1 MKNNLL
7 ETYKSDKFKDET
19 AGYIDTDGSFIYA
32 EDYHGEEDNEYKNLG
47 LPEFS
52 STHYEED
59 TCVRIYKEPNEIQY
73 KKLEEIIDYF
83 LNTYYYC
90 KVEIWDKPN
99 KNYSFYNVY
108 SLFEG
113 ACKDYT
119 WNEKVGN
126 WTGYK
131 LIQIIKNNI
140 NKKNLD
146 EAYNTGNVNG
156 KNIFDTSTLG
166 GYSYYSQCIP
176 GDPENEYMKVKHN
189 KIGKIV
195 QMSPNEYFSLCAK
208 MFNITV
214 DDLKEQKL
222 LDDGEGYINKLK
234 DVILKEKK
242 QFPMTFICF
251 PDKQQEGLH
260 RMYVAGELFGWGE
273 KFPVLVISKYDK
285 LKEQLLLELNRNQLI
300 NKSKNSD
307 NYKDQSKGR
316 NRWERRNHSKIDRR
330 VDQYNKI
337 DMNTFFKK
345 DELKI
350 GINVHG
356 ETDDYIVTIRFNNA
370 LKAIA
375 DEIKRNNNKL
385 EFKCVLIA
393 LQRTFNNGD
402 VFVSCTCLHPDT
414 KIKLL
419 DGTNPTVAE
428 MAERFNKGEK
438 LYVFSTD
445 EKGDFKPG
453 EVEKVWVTKNT
464 NEFIKITL
472 DNDKEIITTPDHL
485 YMLRDG
491 SYEEAQNL
499 QVGQSL
505 MPLYMREQGGYPL
518 IKYNSEIKGWKS
530 LYKEVAHYYKANE
543 IEETSKKATN
553 EDSMKYKVA
562 IHHKDFNKYNNTP
575 ENLQIMTAREHWDYH
590 AKNMAL
596 RHQQP
601 YFREKMNRI
610 FKSEEFSEKMKHR
623 FDNETPE
630 QREKRLNK
638 LSASNKGKHFGKQ
651 SKETCLLKSKN
662 RRGISSG
669 PCKEETKRKISEGQK
684 RVWANLTEEERKEK
698 LNKMKLTP
706 EQWAKQKIGCQNR
719 DFSKMFTKEV
729 REKISKSKKG
739 VKLGPNTEEGR
750 LNKSKAALKRS
761 KEISKN
767 ISNYWNNLSEKDKK
781 SISYKIQITKIGKV
795 FNNLLKL
802 NLELNEYNYKE
813 FIKNHHGYPSWEKY
827 FSTFNEAISYFS
839 LNHKIKKIEYIKLE
853 KDIPVYDIQ
862 VKNWNNFAVDSGVIL
877 HNCKDWIYRQS
888 YFSTRDGYN
897 SGIPEIRAS
906 NITNPKDTKGGGC
919 KHVNLVIGN
928 IDWVMKIASVINNYI
943 HYMEEHYQRLYAD
956 VIFPRLFNM
965 PYQRAIQLNL
975 FDTGTDELDSEE
987 NEIKLSNRY
996 GRTRGQFR
1004 SDVRIN
1010 NMRNF
1015 RGPQLQQSQEVN
1027 NKPLLQQNVSNNIEK
1042 DQ

>member
-1 MKNNLL
+1 MKNSLL

-19 AGYIDTDGSFIYA
+19 AGYIDTDGSFIYT
-32 EDYHGEEDNEYKNLG
+32 EEYHGEEDNEYKNLG

-73 KKLEEIIDYF
+73 KKLEEVIDYF

-99 KNYSFYNVY
+99 KNFSFYNIY

-113 ACKDYT
+113 ACKDST

-146 EAYNTGNVNG
+146 EAYNTGNVSG

-189 KIGKIV
+189 RIGKIV
-195 QMSPNEYFSLCAK
+195 QMSPNEYYSLCAK
-208 MFNITV
+208 MFGLTV
-214 DDLKEQKL
+214 ENLKRQRM
-222 LDDGEGYINKLK
+222 LDEDENYIDNLK
-234 DVILKEKK
+234 NVILKDKK
-242 QFPMTFICF
+242 QFPMTFISL

-260 RMYVAGELFGWGE
+260 RMLVAGELFGWDE
-273 KFPVLVISKYDK
+273 KFPVLLIDKYDI

-300 NKSKNSD
+300 NKSKHSD

-337 DMNTFFKK
+337 DMNSFFKK
-345 DELKI
+345 DELKV

-402 VFVSCTCLHPDT
+402 VFVSCTCPD
-414 KIKLL
+414 
-419 DGTNPTVAE
+419 
-428 MAERFNKGEK
+428 
-438 LYVFSTD
+438 
-445 EKGDFKPG
+445 
-453 EVEKVWVTKNT
+453 
-464 NEFIKITL
+464 
-472 DNDKEIITTPDHL
+472 
-485 YMLRDG
+485 
-491 SYEEAQNL
+491 
-499 QVGQSL
+499 
-505 MPLYMREQGGYPL
+505 
-518 IKYNSEIKGWKS
+518 WK
-530 LYKEVAHYYKANE
+530 
-543 IEETSKKATN
+543 
-553 EDSMKYKVA
+553 
-562 IHHKDFNKYNNTP
+562 
-575 ENLQIMTAREHWDYH
+575 
-590 AKNMAL
+590 
-596 RHQQP
+596 
-601 YFREKMNRI
+601 
-610 FKSEEFSEKMKHR
+610 
-623 FDNETPE
+623 
-630 QREKRLNK
+630 
-638 LSASNKGKHFGKQ
+638 
-651 SKETCLLKSKN
+651 
-662 RRGISSG
+662 
-669 PCKEETKRKISEGQK
+669 
-684 RVWANLTEEERKEK
+684 
-698 LNKMKLTP
+698 
-706 EQWAKQKIGCQNR
+706 
-719 DFSKMFTKEV
+719 
-729 REKISKSKKG
+729 
-739 VKLGPNTEEGR
+739 
-750 LNKSKAALKRS
+750 
-761 KEISKN
+761 
-767 ISNYWNNLSEKDKK
+767 
-781 SISYKIQITKIGKV
+781 
-795 FNNLLKL
+795 
-802 NLELNEYNYKE
+802 
-813 FIKNHHGYPSWEKY
+813 
-827 FSTFNEAISYFS
+827 
-839 LNHKIKKIEYIKLE
+839 
-853 KDIPVYDIQ
+853 
-862 VKNWNNFAVDSGVIL
+862 
-877 HNCKDWIYRQS
+877 YRQS
-888 YFSTRDGYN
+888 YYSTRDGYN
-897 SGIPEIRAS
+897 SGTPEIRAS

-975 FDTGTDELDSEE
+975 FDTGTDKLDSEE

>member
-1 MKNNLL
+1 MKNSLL
-7 ETYKSDKFKDET
+7 ETYKSEKFKDET

-32 EDYHGEEDNEYKNLG
+32 EEYHGEEDNEYKNLG

-83 LNTYYYC
+83 LDTYYYC
-90 KVEIWDKPN
+90 KIEIWDKPN

-131 LIQIIKNNI
+131 LVQIIKNNI

-146 EAYNTGNVNG
+146 EAYNTGNVSG

-189 KIGKIV
+189 RIGKIV
-195 QMSPNEYFSLCAK
+195 QMSPNEYYSLCVK
-208 MFNITV
+208 MFGRTV
-214 DDLKEQKL
+214 ENLKRQRM
-222 LDDGEGYINKLK
+222 LDEDEDESYIDSLK
-234 DVILKEKK
+234 DVILKDKK
-242 QFPMTFICF
+242 QFPMTFISL

-260 RMYVAGELFGWGE
+260 RMFVAGELFGWDE
-273 KFPVLVISKYDK
+273 KFPVLLIDKYDI

-300 NKSKNSD
+300 NKSKHSD
-307 NYKDQSKGR
+307 NYKDQSKGK

-356 ETDDYIVTIRFNNA
+356 ETDDYVVTIRFNNA

-375 DEIKRNNNKL
+375 NEIKRNNNKL

-402 VFVSCTCLHPDT
+402 VFVSCTCPD
-414 KIKLL
+414 
-419 DGTNPTVAE
+419 
-428 MAERFNKGEK
+428 
-438 LYVFSTD
+438 
-445 EKGDFKPG
+445 
-453 EVEKVWVTKNT
+453 
-464 NEFIKITL
+464 
-472 DNDKEIITTPDHL
+472 
-485 YMLRDG
+485 
-491 SYEEAQNL
+491 
-499 QVGQSL
+499 
-505 MPLYMREQGGYPL
+505 
-518 IKYNSEIKGWKS
+518 WK
-530 LYKEVAHYYKANE
+530 
-543 IEETSKKATN
+543 
-553 EDSMKYKVA
+553 
-562 IHHKDFNKYNNTP
+562 
-575 ENLQIMTAREHWDYH
+575 
-590 AKNMAL
+590 
-596 RHQQP
+596 
-601 YFREKMNRI
+601 
-610 FKSEEFSEKMKHR
+610 
-623 FDNETPE
+623 
-630 QREKRLNK
+630 
-638 LSASNKGKHFGKQ
+638 
-651 SKETCLLKSKN
+651 
-662 RRGISSG
+662 
-669 PCKEETKRKISEGQK
+669 
-684 RVWANLTEEERKEK
+684 
-698 LNKMKLTP
+698 
-706 EQWAKQKIGCQNR
+706 
-719 DFSKMFTKEV
+719 
-729 REKISKSKKG
+729 
-739 VKLGPNTEEGR
+739 
-750 LNKSKAALKRS
+750 
-761 KEISKN
+761 
-767 ISNYWNNLSEKDKK
+767 
-781 SISYKIQITKIGKV
+781 
-795 FNNLLKL
+795 
-802 NLELNEYNYKE
+802 
-813 FIKNHHGYPSWEKY
+813 
-827 FSTFNEAISYFS
+827 
-839 LNHKIKKIEYIKLE
+839 
-853 KDIPVYDIQ
+853 
-862 VKNWNNFAVDSGVIL
+862 
-877 HNCKDWIYRQS
+877 YRQS
-888 YFSTRDGYN
+888 YYSTRDGYN
-897 SGIPEIRAS
+897 SGTPEIRAS
-906 NITNPKDTKGGGC
+906 NITNPHDTKGGGC

-965 PYQRAIQLNL
+965 SYQRAVQLNL
-975 FDTGTDELDSEE
+975 FDTGSDEVSSDE